1 MFQLTWDELSLLK
14 PHSLISNDSRATVS
28 RSQIVILKRGLNIKY
43 LPCAFTEQGVAM
55 FSSVLRSKRAVLVN
69 VEIMR
74 AFVRLRQMLATNVNL
89 ERRLNELERKYD
101 SQFKVVFDAI
111 RHLMAAPEKPSKK
124 IGFQL
129 REKRAAYGRR

>member
-1 MFQLTWDELSLLK
+1 
-14 PHSLISNDSRATVS
+14 
-28 RSQIVILKRGLNIKY
+28 
-43 LPCAFTEQGVAM
+43 M